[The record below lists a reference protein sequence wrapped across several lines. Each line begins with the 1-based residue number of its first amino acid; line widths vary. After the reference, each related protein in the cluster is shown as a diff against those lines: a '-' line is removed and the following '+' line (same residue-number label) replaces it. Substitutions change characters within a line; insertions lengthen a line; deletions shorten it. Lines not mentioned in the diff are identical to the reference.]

1 MLEEGAMI
9 LREILKENEFDCI
22 ASVIVPYYN
31 EYMPNPVEKTM
42 SIEASFSWRLLYR
55 FFLAG
60 NCTLSFDE
68 WVENRL
74 PSNGDQLTLTLALEV
89 IQYKLSERL
98 QNPPRLYL
106 FLGIDEYLNIKNVKA
121 PRSVP
126 DTSLLRELVGIIVN
140 VLCTQSS
147 KFVLLPMFAGT
158 DLHAIS
164 SNPSSSFVTQ
174 RLPMP
179 LLNIQQVFSSVES
192 VEGFADL
199 LEYAQV
205 CRNLFF
211 LGGVPRWVVEYL
223 LALKVVKDMQPQ
235 DSTEKVLPL
244 TVIENCYRTIT
255 EKYVTST
262 FSVLNPRRRLRL
274 AAFALSGR
282 LVQPDELFDG
292 KLTWSRLRDSSL
304 CLLSPRSD
312 RGYEVVIP
320 YSLFRSIRVPNS
332 PSDVEK
338 VFALAIEDLFVLVD
352 SKLFAIPPWRSWEV
366 FGACF
371 YALRINALLVLGQ
384 STVTIG
390 DLLRGATMDYWTTSY
405 IRVKLTPCRVFQ
417 CTETLDQSTGD
428 KLTRVGN
435 TLETIDWITS
445 GCIALNGEGGK
456 GAYIFFALEHA
467 VTSQVVIVVDQR
479 KPQFVKFQPSQAMK
493 FLDNTS
499 QVPSFLK
506 DAILVRGVMNCGS
519 VSNLDSFPPN
529 CYVVSREQND
539 EFHGTLSYHPA
550 CSPFI
555 SVNTAN
561 KTVIKSL
568 FPSTGNEVDEV
579 VEEIFRKR
587 KEPTGGFRTEEDL
600 NSIIGAKNLKVEL
613 HAEFLE
619 FSL

>member
-1 MLEEGAMI
+1 MPELFCVVVGDKSPFPVDVALTETVGVLKDKIKQEKPIAIKCNAHKLQLYLALYDGAGLNCDDATALKLDDIKGYNEMNPTLAIAHKEHVGADFEPNEGEVYVLVVVPDETAPAPSYVSRGISLIYSICRWLYRQRVGHNCKAIISFMENQMTRKDTIISSPHLLQEDNLQFRLTGREDAIETAMQCYKSIIKCSKTTASDRHGRPIPVCSGISGLGKTRMLEEGAMI

-31 EYMPNPVEKTM
+31 EYMANPVEKTM

-68 WVENRL
+68 WVEKRL
-74 PSNGDQLTLTLALEV
+74 PSNGDQLTLTLALED

-304 CLLSPRSD
+304 CLLSP
-312 RGYEVVIP
+312 
-320 YSLFRSIRVPNS
+320 L
-332 PSDVEK
+332 
-338 VFALAIEDLFVLVD
+338 
-352 SKLFAIPPWRSWEV
+352 
-366 FGACF
+366 
-371 YALRINALLVLGQ
+371 
-384 STVTIG
+384 
-390 DLLRGATMDYWTTSY
+390 
-405 IRVKLTPCRVFQ
+405 
-417 CTETLDQSTGD
+417 
-428 KLTRVGN
+428 
-435 TLETIDWITS
+435 
-445 GCIALNGEGGK
+445 
-456 GAYIFFALEHA
+456 
-467 VTSQVVIVVDQR
+467 
-479 KPQFVKFQPSQAMK
+479 
-493 FLDNTS
+493 
-499 QVPSFLK
+499 
-506 DAILVRGVMNCGS
+506 
-519 VSNLDSFPPN
+519 
-529 CYVVSREQND
+529 
-539 EFHGTLSYHPA
+539 
-550 CSPFI
+550 
-555 SVNTAN
+555 
-561 KTVIKSL
+561 
-568 FPSTGNEVDEV
+568 
-579 VEEIFRKR
+579 
-587 KEPTGGFRTEEDL
+587 
-600 NSIIGAKNLKVEL
+600 
-613 HAEFLE
+613 
-619 FSL
+619 